1 MTKRS
6 NWGSPMAVL
15 ALGIAVGWTLV
26 NVGVGSARAGGE
38 ARNRDSV
45 RQVPS
50 GGGGFGGDA
59 GNGGLGG
66 SGGFGGSFAGSA
78 GTFTGGASG
87 LR

>member
-1 MTKRS
+1 
-6 NWGSPMAVL
+6 MAVL

-26 NVGVGSARAGGE
+26 NVGVGSARAAGE

-50 GGGGFGGDA
+50 GGGGFGG
-59 GNGGLGG
+59 NGGLGG
-66 SGGFGGSFAGSA
+66 SGGFGGSFGGFGGSFAGSA